1 MTKDDIIALSQYAL
15 ICYEELDTMSPSELN
30 QLKAVVTMQYTN
42 ERAAYGHYAEQRK
55 HINTF
60 CGTGNNP
67 EFLSDPTGNRRW
79 LPYEIESILSPREH
93 PFNYKGIYAQAYALY
108 KSDFRYWFTDEE
120 IEKQNRHNRAFEAPR
135 LEQEL
140 VDLYFRKPT
149 EAETGEFVSI
159 ARAMQIISCNISQ
172 KLNSSKL
179 GKAFNDLGFEKMRT
193 KHSRGYRAIVRTAE
207 EIKAYQVS
215 VCINPPQCDDD
226 APF

>member
-1 MTKDDIIALSQYAL
+1 MSIRSITKHLR
-15 ICYEELDTMSPSELN
+15 P
-30 QLKAVVTMQYTN
+30 
-42 ERAAYGHYAEQRK
+42 
-55 HINTF
+55 
-60 CGTGNNP
+60 
-67 EFLSDPTGNRRW
+67 
-79 LPYEIESILSPREH
+79 
-93 PFNYKGIYAQAYALY
+93 AYALY

-159 ARAMQIISCNISQ
+159 ARAMQIISCNLSQ

-207 EIKAYQVS
+207 EIKLTRYPSASTRRNAMMMLLLAVPKPS
-215 VCINPPQCDDD
+215 VHPVQGDRVTR
-226 APF
+226 